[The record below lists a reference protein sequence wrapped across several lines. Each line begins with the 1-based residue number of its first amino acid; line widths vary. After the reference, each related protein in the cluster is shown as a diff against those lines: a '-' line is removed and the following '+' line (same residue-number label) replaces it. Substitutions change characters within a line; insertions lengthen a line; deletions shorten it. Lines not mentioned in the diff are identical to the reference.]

1 MSLGLL
7 GAYLSSGEESE
18 GETPADTE
26 TRTEAEGDEKVFNPF
41 VASDD
46 SSSDEAESEN
56 IRSQEIQTKPRESI
70 SNPFSAGALAGLS
83 DSRWL
88 PKPSFMQETEK
99 ISGVKYENS
108 VFSNPFRA
116 REEKKVAILEHHV
129 GVTNRQEAASMFNG
143 KKVCYNF
150 RKGRCRHGHRCK
162 FAHDNDVSKEVSDS
176 LYSAKYDE
184 AAQISHEKVETDT
197 RPHLHLAP
205 TTEDVDLLLPP
216 ESEPEGAVISA
227 GKKKRPGLSDKLVPS
242 KKAMKFH
249 NKVYSK

>member
-7 GAYLSSGEESE
+7 GAYLSGSEESE
-18 GETPADTE
+18 EESDSAPLTNTDT
-26 TRTEAEGDEKVFNPF
+26 KLVNPF

-46 SSSDEAESEN
+46 SSSDADDDKNDEAITTADTREN
-56 IRSQEIQTKPRESI
+56 I
-70 SNPFSAGALAGLS
+70 SNPFLSARGGLS
-83 DSRWL
+83 SQWL

-99 ISGVKYENS
+99 ITGLKYDSS

-116 REEKKVAILEHHV
+116 REDKKEAILTQHV
-129 GVTNRQEAASMFNG
+129 GVTNRQEAANMFNG

-162 FAHDNDVSKEVSDS
+162 FAHDNDVRKEVSDS

-184 AAQISHEKVETDT
+184 AAQISSEKAETDT

-205 TTEDVDLLLPP
+205 TTEDVSLLPDQDL
-216 ESEPEGAVISA
+216 EAAVISS

-249 NKVYSK
+249 NKVYK

>member
-7 GAYLSSGEESE
+7 GAYLSDTDSDGEEDCQPRYNITDNS
-18 GETPADTE
+18 DC
-26 TRTEAEGDEKVFNPF
+26 KNPF

-46 SSSDEAESEN
+46 SSSDEDKSEQP
-56 IRSQEIQTKPRESI
+56 RVLDTQETDTKAKESI
-70 SNPFSAGALAGLS
+70 SNPFLSSGAGLS
-83 DSRWL
+83 SHWL

-99 ISGVKYENS
+99 ISGLQYDSS

-116 REEKKVAILEHHV
+116 REDKKAAVLTQHV
-129 GVTNRQEAASMFNG
+129 GVTSRQEAANTFNG

-184 AAQISHEKVETDT
+184 AAQISHEKAETDT
-197 RPHLHLAP
+197 RPHIHLAP
-205 TTEDVDLLLPP
+205 TTEDVSLIPTEP
-216 ESEPEGAVISA
+216 ESDSAVITS

>member
-7 GAYLSSGEESE
+7 GAAYPSSGEDSE
-18 GETPADTE
+18 GETPAETE
-26 TRTEAEGDEKVFNPF
+26 TKSDHKVFNPF
-41 VASDD
+41 LASDD
-46 SSSDEAESEN
+46 SSSEEVEPEN
-56 IRSQEIQTKPRESI
+56 ITTPATQTKPRESI
-70 SNPFSAGALAGLS
+70 SNPFSAGVVSGLS

-88 PKPSFMQETEK
+88 PKPSFMQEAEK
-99 ISGVKYENS
+99 ISGVKYDNS

-129 GVTNRQEAASMFNG
+129 GVTNRQEAANMFNG

-150 RKGRCRHGHRCK
+150 RKGRCRHGHKCK
-162 FAHDNDVSKEVSDS
+162 FAHDNDVRKEVSDS

-184 AAQISHEKVETDT
+184 AAQISHEKLETDT
-197 RPHLHLAP
+197 RPHLQLAP
-205 TTEDVDLLLPP
+205 TTEDVNLLQPPDLDP
-216 ESEPEGAVISA
+216 EAAVISS

>member
-7 GAYLSSGEESE
+7 GAYLSASDESDGESDSQPQIDSE
-18 GETPADTE
+18 Y
-26 TRTEAEGDEKVFNPF
+26 KNPF

-46 SSSDEAESEN
+46 SSSDEDKCDGPRDLATE
-56 IRSQEIQTKPRESI
+56 QTPPKAKESI
-70 SNPFSAGALAGLS
+70 SNPFLSGAGLS
-83 DSRWL
+83 SHWL

-99 ISGVKYENS
+99 ISGLTYDSS

-116 REEKKVAILEHHV
+116 REDKKEAILTQHV
-129 GVTNRQEAASMFNG
+129 GVTIRQEAGTMFNG

-162 FAHDNDVSKEVSDS
+162 FAHDNDVRKEVSES

-184 AAQISHEKVETDT
+184 AAQISHEKAETDT
-197 RPHLHLAP
+197 RPHLNLAP
-205 TTEDVDLLLPP
+205 TTEDVNLLAPDLQTD
-216 ESEPEGAVISA
+216 SAVISS

-249 NKVYSK
+249 NKVYNN

>member
-7 GAYLSSGEESE
+7 GAYLSASDESDGESDSQ
-18 GETPADTE
+18 PPPHSDY
-26 TRTEAEGDEKVFNPF
+26 KNPF
-41 VASDD
+41 VASED
-46 SSSDEAESEN
+46 SSSDEDKSDEHIPAE
-56 IRSQEIQTKPRESI
+56 QTPSLAKETI
-70 SNPFSAGALAGLS
+70 SNPFLSGAGAG
-83 DSRWL
+83 WL

-99 ISGVKYENS
+99 ISGVKYDSS

-116 REEKKVAILEHHV
+116 REDKKEAILTQHV
-129 GVTNRQEAASMFNG
+129 GVTIRQEAGTTFNG

-162 FAHDNDVSKEVSDS
+162 FAHDNDVRKEVSDS

-184 AAQISHEKVETDT
+184 AAQISHEKAETDT
-197 RPHLHLAP
+197 RPHLNLAP
-205 TTEDVDLLLPP
+205 TTEDVNLLAPDLHTD
-216 ESEPEGAVISA
+216 SAVISS

-249 NKVYSK
+249 NKVYNN

>member
-1 MSLGLL
+1 MSLELL
-7 GAYLSSGEESE
+7 GAYLSGSEESE
-18 GETPADTE
+18 EETDSTPQTNNK
-26 TRTEAEGDEKVFNPF
+26 TKLKNPF

-46 SSSDEAESEN
+46 SGSDEDSHAEPPDNSPKETREN
-56 IRSQEIQTKPRESI
+56 I
-70 SNPFSAGALAGLS
+70 SNPFSAGGGLS
-83 DSRWL
+83 SQWL

-99 ISGVKYENS
+99 ISGLKYDNS

-116 REEKKVAILEHHV
+116 REDKKEAILTQHV
-129 GVTNRQEAASMFNG
+129 GVTNRQEAANTFNG

-162 FAHDNDVSKEVSDS
+162 FAHDNDVRKEVSDS

-184 AAQISHEKVETDT
+184 AAQISSEKAETDT
-197 RPHLHLAP
+197 RPHLNLAP
-205 TTEDVDLLLPP
+205 TTEDVSLLSDLDP
-216 ESEPEGAVISA
+216 ESAVISS